1 MVNDGS
7 EKLIGN
13 NILFENVRLISVLL
27 GVLFLIGV
35 ILVLMVGGFGYV
47 IG

>member
-7 EKLIGN
+7 EKLFGN